1 MNVYLNVISK
11 KMFSILML
19 FLLLNSSFS
28 MRQLQ
33 QEQYPPTIPILPF
46 VTVPPYPS
54 LPPPSPIQ
62 SYPPTINS
70 SPPSIPVSP
79 SVILPPY
86 PSLPI
91 QSYPPTINSSPPSI
105 PVSLSVTAPPYPSLP
120 PPYPIQSYPPTIN
133 LSPPS
138 IPLSL
143 PYPPPS
149 MPTYPSPSPEC
160 ETFSL
165 QVTNSTCDVYN
176 LENPTTYIFDI
187 ALNFISKIFT
197 SSSSCINVYTYSKL
211 SSYQDIVY
219 YVQKISIYKEIN
231 TVIIPSNISQ
241 NMCLR

>member
-1 MNVYLNVISK
+1 MNVYLNIISK

-91 QSYPPTINSSPPSI
+91 QSYPPTINS
-105 PVSLSVTAPPYPSLP
+105 
-120 PPYPIQSYPPTIN
+120 
-133 LSPPS
+133 SPPS

>member
-33 QEQYPPTIPILPF
+33 QEHYPPTIPMLPF

-54 LPPPSPIQ
+54 LPPPS
-62 SYPPTINS
+62 
-70 SPPSIPVSP
+70 
-79 SVILPPY
+79 
-86 PSLPI
+86 PI

-160 ETFSL
+160 ETFSI

>member
-33 QEQYPPTIPILPF
+33 QEHYPPTIPMLPF

-62 SYPPTINS
+62 SYPPTINL
-70 SPPSIPVSP
+70 SPPSI
-79 SVILPPY
+79 L
-86 PSLPI
+86 
-91 QSYPPTINSSPPSI
+91 
-105 PVSLSVTAPPYPSLP
+105 VSLSVTVPPYPSLP

-160 ETFSL
+160 ETFSI

>member
-1 MNVYLNVISK
+1 MNVYLNIISK

-54 LPPPSPIQ
+54 LPPPS
-62 SYPPTINS
+62 
-70 SPPSIPVSP
+70 
-79 SVILPPY
+79 
-86 PSLPI
+86 PI

-160 ETFSL
+160 ETFSI